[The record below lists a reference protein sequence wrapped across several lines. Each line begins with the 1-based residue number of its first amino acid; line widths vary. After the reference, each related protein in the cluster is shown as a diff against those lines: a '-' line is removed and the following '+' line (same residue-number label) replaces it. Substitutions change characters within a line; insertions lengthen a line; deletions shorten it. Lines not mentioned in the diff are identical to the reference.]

1 VLSPLALNAATM
13 ETGTDPHISVSNYP
27 VFGRRNSRGRIHRW
41 SDEPSAYNPA
51 PALCIAI
58 IKVG

>member
-1 VLSPLALNAATM
+1 M
-13 ETGTDPHISVSNYP
+13 DMGTDTHISVSNYP

-58 IKVG
+58 IKVS